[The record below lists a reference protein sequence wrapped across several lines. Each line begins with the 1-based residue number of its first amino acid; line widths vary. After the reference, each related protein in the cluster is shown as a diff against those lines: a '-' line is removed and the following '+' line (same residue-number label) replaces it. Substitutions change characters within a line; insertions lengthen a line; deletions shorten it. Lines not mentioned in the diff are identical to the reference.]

1 MNLFKKIKEK
11 IDIISLI
18 LVIITT
24 LIVFYVSELVL
35 LYKTNFLILILGY
48 LFSIVFMSI
57 YIHSKK
63 NTDITNQKKYSIIKF
78 LIILY
83 FIGIFLCSKGV
94 HSYLNMENYG
104 IDGIGEAIIYGF
116 MIKIGSIL
124 TIINPIIILIINYGK
139 KIFKIKNL
147 IIVLILII
155 TFYILNILFTTT
167 KVSKN
172 IPTVGDFQEE
182 LVERELLSKTT
193 NYKLYGISNKKE
205 KITSLSF
212 EDDYNSKYPLYVF
225 VVDNWIIYYAN
236 GYIYAVYGEYEYE
249 NGKEEI
255 TWIYPNTIL
264 SENKK
269 IAIYNMNLNLYIK
282 TNSIYSEMFSYNLKD
297 KELKNFVNID
307 TVNIDIPKK
316 LNGNKNLNK
325 IDRIDKENINKY
337 SKEKSLTNNYEE
349 EDKTSTLEGYYEI
362 VVKNYDDSNKKIYI
376 TLDTNSYYKVG
387 VFKGDKDDPT
397 TYHKYEIKNFSEKS
411 MQKIYSFF
419 NERFYGENY
428 KIMQFIY
435 SDLWDDDT
443 KNTIKAIIECDE
455 SYITN

>member
-24 LIVFYVSELVL
+24 LIVFYVSEIVL
-35 LYKTNFLILILGY
+35 LYKTNFLILIFGY
-48 LFSIVFMSI
+48 LFSIVFISI

-236 GYIYAVYGEYEYE
+236 GDIYAVYGELT
-249 NGKEEI
+249 NNI
-255 TWIYPNTIL
+255 MLWNYPKTIL
-264 SENKK
+264 SENTE
-269 IAIYNMNLNLYIK
+269 ITTYNIKLNRYENASDDIWYKSLKYNVD
-282 TNSIYSEMFSYNLKD
+282 NS
-297 KELKNFVNID
+297 ELEILIPLTIRNISVN
-307 TVNIDIPKK
+307 VKK
-316 LNGNKNLNK
+316 L
-325 IDRIDKENINKY
+325 DRIDKENINKY

-397 TYHKYEIKNFSEKS
+397 SYHKYEIKNFSEKS